1 MVRRRLTSI
10 PVMCLAQLRRCAS
23 CQIQREQS
31 GMVVGGLLGGLTI
44 VRNRPGLRAIIMAK
58 PGHGPPICRGADV
71 HL

>member
-10 PVMCLAQLRRCAS
+10 PVMCLALLRGCAS
-23 CQIQREQS
+23 YQSQREQS
-31 GMVVGGLLGGLTI
+31 GMVVGGLLCGLT
-44 VRNRPGLRAIIMAK
+44 VVPNRPVRRALIMAK